1 MLLSQGNVGA
11 TLYLWQN
18 ERTVVIGRNQNAW
31 RECRAERLESEGG
44 KLARRT
50 TGGGAVFHDLGNL
63 NFSLIVPRA
72 DYDLARQLSVVRNA
86 VESFGIKTAFSG
98 RNDLILAKTSA
109 KFSGNAF
116 RHEKNA
122 SLHHGTLLVGA
133 DMERLSRYLAPSPQ
147 KLAAKGVKSVLSR
160 VENLS
165 AHATDLTIEAL
176 SSALTRSFMAE
187 YGDGETIAED
197 VFSARAIAEATE
209 RFSSRAWIYGRTPA
223 FDATF
228 SHRFDWGETEL
239 LLSVER
245 GCVSAAKL
253 YTDAMDA
260 SLAKRVEGALVGTPY
275 DAVALS
281 ERLFSMGGAQET
293 DLGVFLQDERL

>member
-1 MLLSQGNVGA
+1 MLLSQGDVGA

-63 NFSLIVPRA
+63 NFSLIVPRV

-86 VESFGIKTAFSG
+86 VASFGIETAFSG

-116 RHEKNA
+116 RHEKSA
-122 SLHHGTLLVGA
+122 SLHHGTLLVSA

-165 AHATDLTIEAL
+165 AHAADLTIEAL
-176 SSALTRSFMAE
+176 SNALTRSFSAE
-187 YGDGETIAED
+187 YGDGETITED
-197 VFSARAIAEATE
+197 AFSAHEIAQAAE

-223 FDATF
+223 FDASFT
-228 SHRFDWGETEL
+228 HRFDWGEIEL

-245 GCVSAAKL
+245 GVVSSVRL

-260 SLAKRVEGALVGTPY
+260 SLAKRAEEALAGTPY
-275 DAVALS
+275 NAAALS
-281 ERLFSMGGAQET
+281 ERLLSVGGAQGNE
-293 DLGVFLQDERL
+293 LAAFLLAERF